1 MVTVKFIRDD
11 NEEFFI
17 DGETWK
23 IPSDGL
29 EGFDYINPL
38 ITTHK
43 KAYNDGSFYQSTT
56 VGEKDRTITAVLLN
70 RALNKSMRE
79 HLRSFFG
86 VKRVFDVF
94 INYNGVERK
103 FSGYLYAYKLPTKNI
118 YDFLTLTVT
127 ILSPQPYLLSV
138 DEFGQNIGQRYAKFG
153 FPLPSI
159 VNKGFVFSVLK
170 YAQSAILENDGD
182 IYTYPRIVIHAN
194 GEITNPKVMINDKYI
209 KYNDILK
216 TNDVLTIDLTND
228 QAQVM
233 LNDTNVIGKTD
244 RRSSFTNFKI
254 EIGSNDF
261 SYDAQTGANLM
272 DVTVYFNKRYGGL

>member
-38 ITTHK
+38 ITTQK

-56 VGEKDRTITAVLLN
+56 IGEKDRTITAVLLN

-79 HLRSFFG
+79 RLRSFFG

-103 FSGYLYAYKLPTKNI
+103 FNGYLYAYKLPTKNI

-153 FPLPSI
+153 FPIPSI

-182 IYTYPRIVIHAN
+182 IYTYPRIVIHSN
-194 GEITNPKVMINDKYI
+194 GEIINPKVMIDDKYI
-209 KYNDILK
+209 KYNDTLNA
-216 TNDVLTIDLTND
+216 NDVLTIDLTND

-254 EIGSNDF
+254 EIGSNNF

>member
-1 MVTVKFIRDD
+1 MVTVKFVRDD
-11 NEEFFI
+11 NEIFFI
-17 DGETWK
+17 DDKTWK
-23 IPSDGL
+23 IPSNGL

-43 KAYNDGSFYQSTT
+43 KAYNDGSFYQSIS

-70 RALNKSMRE
+70 RKLNKQMRE
-79 HLRSFFG
+79 RLRSFFG

-103 FSGYLYAYKLPTKNI
+103 FNGYLYTYKLPTKNI

-127 ILSPQPYLLSV
+127 ILCPQPYLLSV

-153 FPLPSI
+153 FPFPSI
-159 VNKGFVFSVLK
+159 VNKGFVFSILK
-170 YAQSAILENDGD
+170 YSQSAKLKNDGD
-182 IYTYPRIVIHAN
+182 IFTYPKIVIHAN
-194 GEITNPKVMINDKYI
+194 GEITNPEVRLNDKFI
-209 KYNDILK
+209 KYNDVLK
-216 TNDVLTIDLTND
+216 LNDILTIDLTND
-228 QAQVM
+228 QAQVI
-233 LNDTNVIGKTD
+233 LNGKNVIGKTD
-244 RRSSFTNFKI
+244 RKSSFTNFKI
-254 EIGSNDF
+254 EIGNNDF

>member
-11 NEEFFI
+11 NETFFI
-17 DGETWK
+17 DNETWK

-29 EGFDYINPL
+29 EGFDYISPI
-38 ITTHK
+38 ITTQK
-43 KAYNDGSFYQSTT
+43 KAYNDGSFYQS
-56 VGEKDRTITAVLLN
+56 VMVSEKDRTITAVLLN
-70 RALNKSMRE
+70 RKLNKLMRE
-79 HLRSFFG
+79 RLRSFFG

-103 FSGYLYAYKLPTKNI
+103 FNGYLYAYKLPTKNI

-127 ILSPQPYLLSV
+127 ILSTQPYLLSV

-153 FPLPSI
+153 FPFPSI

-170 YAQSAILENDGD
+170 YSQSAKLKNDGD
-182 IYTYPRIVIHAN
+182 IFTYPKIVIHAN
-194 GEITNPKVMINDKYI
+194 GEITNPEVRLNDKFI
-209 KYNDILK
+209 KYNDVLK
-216 TNDVLTIDLTND
+216 LNDILTIDLTND

-233 LNDTNVIGKTD
+233 LNEKNVIGKTD

-254 EIGSNDF
+254 EIGNNDF